1 MDVITQAYMGGVLVG
16 FLAFITLRTVWKCFT
31 TDEKGELDH
40 E

>member
-1 MDVITQAYMGGVLVG
+1 MDAVMQAYMAGVLVG
-16 FLAFITLRTVWKCFT
+16 FMAFITFRAVWKCFT